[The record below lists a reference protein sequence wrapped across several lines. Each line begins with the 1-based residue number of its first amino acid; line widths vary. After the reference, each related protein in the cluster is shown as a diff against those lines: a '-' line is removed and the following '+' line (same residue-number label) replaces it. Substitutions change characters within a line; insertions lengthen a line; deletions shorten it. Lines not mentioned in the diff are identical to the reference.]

1 MDNNLMPSE
10 FNPVVPDEYFARTSN
25 LDHFVT
31 NMKAWRQEDKDNEK
45 KLTATQQRMIYKYML
60 SK

>member
-1 MDNNLMPSE
+1 MPSE

-31 NMKAWRQEDKDNEK
+31 NLRAWRQEDKDKEK